1 MTRWDALARRTG
13 KRLLRL
19 SSAALLATSTGA
31 HVQAQA
37 MSHPGFAI
45 PISPGDTVQVDAPPG
60 VPTIS
65 RGRIVD
71 LRPASM
77 LFRGDTML
85 VERVVPFG
93 DIKWLAVR
101 RGSRGRT
108 LAGLLVGLAAGAVI
122 SGAIYSGHNKNHP
135 VNGSISEYTVIGAA
149 SGGVA
154 GAIIGTTFR
163 TDHWVPV
170 IRGRGIED
178 FGQQEGERGS
188 SVD

>member
-1 MTRWDALARRTG
+1 MTRWDAFACQAG

-19 SSAALLATSTGA
+19 SSAALLAMASGA

-37 MSHPGFAI
+37 MSHPGFAV
-45 PISPGDTVQVDAPPG
+45 PISPGDTVQIDAPPG

-71 LRPASM
+71 LRPTLM

-85 VERVVPFG
+85 VERVVPLG

-108 LAGLLVGLAAGAVI
+108 FAGLLIGLAAGAVI
-122 SGAIYSGHNKNHP
+122 SGALYSEHNKNHP
-135 VNGSISEYTVIGAA
+135 LTSSISEYTAIGAA

-154 GAIIGTTFR
+154 GAIVGTTFR

-170 IRGRGIED
+170 IQGRGIED
-178 FGQQEGERGS
+178 FGQQEDKHGS